1 MPRVFLSYRHVE
13 PDQSIAKYI
22 YRYLTDLDHEVFFD
36 SENLSVGTFWH
47 KEIRSKIERAE
58 WFIPLI
64 SLAYLNSPYI
74 LEHELSVAAQRL
86 KAEQIEGILQVN
98 LAFDGTPPDAVK
110 EVVTQIQFL
119 KWKSPDD
126 TPELARDLAEKLPSP
141 RLLVKGMRSFGVT
154 DGPQFEQLGRADQ
167 ISQFITLLNQ
177 QTNRLTLLHGVS
189 GSGKTSFIKAGVLPK
204 IRNEG
209 AIVYELE
216 RDTPG
221 ELDVLNSE
229 KASIII
235 LDQFE
240 QSLIRLSADD
250 RRFAD
255 FRSKVET
262 LLQKRLNRKLVFC
275 IRDEYRTSFDTML
288 PRISSQ
294 CTLFPLLPLE
304 VGTAANV
311 LQLLLENV
319 RVTYDAKFLPTLC
332 GDLAEGVPRT
342 VLPALLQLITQHFR
356 NHKLRLDGSSWD
368 RLMQQGNSLFEQH
381 ITEALLRQLPRSV
394 SKLDACRSLE
404 GLTSLLYLKCLYIC
418 GPFG

>member
-240 QSLIRLSADD
+240 QSLIRLSAMIADSPIFD
-250 RRFAD
+250 RRWKPY
-255 FRSKVET
+255 FRSGSIESLFSASGTNTGLRSTPCCPGSHRNAPSFRCCRWRWEQPRTCFSCYLKMCALHTTPNSCPHCVVIWPKECHAP
-262 LLQKRLNRKLVFC
+262 FC
-275 IRDEYRTSFDTML
+275 
-288 PRISSQ
+288 PHCSSSSRNIFVI
-294 CTLFPLLPLE
+294 TNS
-304 VGTAANV
+304 GWTAA
-311 LQLLLENV
+311 
-319 RVTYDAKFLPTLC
+319 R
-332 GDLAEGVPRT
+332 GT
-342 VLPALLQLITQHFR
+342 V
-356 NHKLRLDGSSWD
+356 
-368 RLMQQGNSLFEQH
+368 
-381 ITEALLRQLPRSV
+381 
-394 SKLDACRSLE
+394 
-404 GLTSLLYLKCLYIC
+404 
-418 GPFG
+418 